1 MANHTSLVEELECKY
16 TQYIQQ
22 LLRQKTLLLAKLQ
35 KDFNKE
41 LQRLNTLSVQVP
53 SQNTKQVNSPHDE
66 AVMTEFPVNTGAN
79 KANAILIDDE
89 DMTKSQSES
98 LQATQSDIL
107 TDTKY
112 NALFTNPTPIV
123 AAPPPP
129 AMVFAVARSNTNV
142 VANSAIINTNNKNN
156 NSVKRKRGRPR
167 KYKTVI
173 LPAPLPKAMDRKY
186 LLFMHYLKGDGTGPE
201 MQIKDLSQQKNAPAA
216 KGFNKN
222 KRPNV
227 THSVGGRDKEH
238 KTPPLDHKAYKR
250 IRVWK
255 DKLGRQFYDCIC
267 NGRKPVQNLCRI
279 KEHALGHES
288 HDGMVWVCEVCGR
301 EFFNNYLQLNSH
313 MQAHKNR

>member
-89 DMTKSQSES
+89 DMAKSQSES

-142 VANSAIINTNNKNN
+142 VANSAIIRHIKGYEYGKINWDD
-156 NSVKRKRGRPR
+156 SFMIAFV
-167 KYKTVI
+167 
-173 LPAPLPKAMDRKY
+173 MDAN
-186 LLFMHYLKGDGTGPE
+186 
-201 MQIKDLSQQKNAPAA
+201 Q
-216 KGFNKN
+216 
-222 KRPNV
+222 
-227 THSVGGRDKEH
+227 
-238 KTPPLDHKAYKR
+238 
-250 IRVWK
+250 
-255 DKLGRQFYDCIC
+255 
-267 NGRKPVQNLCRI
+267 CRI
-279 KEHALGHES
+279 CAES
-288 HDGMVWVCEVCGR
+288 RSMRWDM
-301 EFFNNYLQLNSH
+301 NH
-313 MQAHKNR
+313 MMEWSGCAKFAAESSLIIIYN